1 MQTRKTYRANSKR
14 NPWRNTW
21 KDKTKKKINVHR
33 LVSLL
38 LLLSIPVFCLGI
50 ASGVLTRSADV
61 YQYNL
66 KSTQAV
72 SNGTYFVDEDEL
84 VELLGDFMTGKTDS
98 FVLKEKV
105 EYEPENVFTAQDEKV
120 MKQYRQVSRRALA
133 AGIGGGVLTLI
144 VYGLLIYWKEKD
156 LMRWIMGLSGVSL
169 FVFGG
174 LHVLALVYGPV
185 RRLAYGRVIDFAL
198 PEKDYLAQ
206 LVDHSFAVQLS
217 VMTSIFALILYLI
230 MIYLT
235 FRLAGKRNVFKRSV
249 WAEPAK

>member
-1 MQTRKTYRANSKR
+1 MQRKTYRANSRR

-33 LVSLL
+33 LISLL
-38 LLLSIPVFCLGI
+38 LLLTIPVFCLGI
-50 ASGVLTRSADV
+50 SGGVLTRAADV

-72 SNGTYFVDEDEL
+72 SNGSYFVDEDKLIEL
-84 VELLGDFMTGKTDS
+84 MGDFMNGKTDT
-98 FVLKEKV
+98 FALLEEV

-120 MKQYRQVSRRALA
+120 MTQYRQVCRNALL
-133 AGIGGGVLTLI
+133 AGIIGAVLTAL
-144 VYGLLIYWKEKD
+144 VYGLLIRWKEKD

-169 FVFGG
+169 FALGALQVT
-174 LHVLALVYGPV
+174 ALVYGPA
-185 RRLAYGRVIDFAL
+185 RRFVYGRSIDLAL

-206 LVDHSFAVQLS
+206 LVDQSFAVQLS
-217 VMTSIFALILYLI
+217 VMISIMAVIIYLV

-249 WAEPAK
+249 WAEPTK